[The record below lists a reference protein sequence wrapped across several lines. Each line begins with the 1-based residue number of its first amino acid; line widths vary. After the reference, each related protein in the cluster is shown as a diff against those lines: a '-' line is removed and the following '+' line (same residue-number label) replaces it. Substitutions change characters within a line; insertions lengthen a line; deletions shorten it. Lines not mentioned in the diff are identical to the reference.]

1 MKHSTEN
8 MSKLYDK
15 TNSKGKQQVLL
26 SLLGKIVKENKIL
39 VIDAFAKEGIIIDN
53 DISDEKLIKLIRMNL
68 LSKKNPKTAKNLR
81 TSFAI
86 LIAGKKDN
94 ENFIDYSNLSAIL
107 YDTDNSESL
116 NFLNAT
122 KKVRPPKV
130 AKPPKVKGVKKKD
143 GNVVTRLFKRGED
156 GTSKAGNY
164 YRNNKET
171 IDIIGLTLLDGLS
184 KQGSTSVVMG
194 GLDNDI
200 ENNSQSNTKKQ
211 INPII
216 KYSIIGGVVLVVLYF
231 GYNMYV
237 KSAKSQ
243 GKK

>member
-1 MKHSTEN
+1 
-8 MSKLYDK
+8 
-15 TNSKGKQQVLL
+15 
-26 SLLGKIVKENKIL
+26 
-39 VIDAFAKEGIIIDN
+39 
-53 DISDEKLIKLIRMNL
+53 MNL
-68 LSKKNPKTAKNLR
+68 LSKKNPKNAKNLR

-200 ENNSQSNTKKQ
+200 ENNSQSKTKEQ

>member
-68 LSKKNPKTAKNLR
+68 LSKKNPKNAKNLR

-94 ENFIDYSNLSAIL
+94 ENFIAIL

-130 AKPPKVKGVKKKD
+130 AKPPKVKGIKKKD
-143 GNVVTRLFKRGED
+143 GNVITRLFKRGED

-237 KSAKSQ
+237 KSQ